1 MLCRRLNIKVS
12 VPNVG
17 IAVTIPNVVALVF
30 GAFGLVSSYGNT
42 EFMWFGKLRLR
53 IEA

>member
-1 MLCRRLNIKVS
+1 MRCRRLNIKVS
-12 VPNVG
+12 IPNVG

-30 GAFGLVSSYGNT
+30 GAFRLVPSYGNA
-42 EFMWFGKLRLR
+42 EFMWLGKPRLR